1 MKRRKKRNKE
11 ERRHHHHH
19 SSLLHVYNFIELPHF
34 TFNSH
39 LVVFKLKLR
48 F

>member
-1 MKRRKKRNKE
+1 
-11 ERRHHHHH
+11 
-19 SSLLHVYNFIELPHF
+19 LLHVYNFIELPHF